1 MVESRTSTSMASL
14 IAAQAI
20 GFELAVFKLASV
32 SRGLIA
38 VNAGGA
44 GKADSDVKVLVG
56 MTIFYPA
63 DNLMKPIKL
72 FGFAHN
78 LPHLFSKVI
87 MFLQR
92 TTGHCSPPG
101 KSSCTSDGARNLLNN
116 LPPVICNMAHQG

>member
-1 MVESRTSTSMASL
+1 MASL

-20 GFELAVFKLASV
+20 GFELAEFKLASV
-32 SRGLIA
+32 SRGLMA

-44 GKADSDVKVLVG
+44 GKADRDVKVLVG
-56 MTIFYPA
+56 MTISYPA
-63 DNLMKPIKL
+63 DYLVKPIKL
-72 FGFAHN
+72 LSFAHN
-78 LPHLFSKVI
+78 LPHLFSKVV

-101 KSSCTSDGARNLLNN
+101 KPSCTIRGARNLLNN

>member
-20 GFELAVFKLASV
+20 GFEPAEVRFASV

-38 VNAGGA
+38 FNAGGA
-44 GKADSDVKVLVG
+44 GKADSDVKVLVD
-56 MTIFYPA
+56 MTMFYPA
-63 DNLMKPIKL
+63 DYLLKLIKL

-87 MFLQR
+87 MFFQR
-92 TTGHCSPPG
+92 TTGHCSPW
-101 KSSCTSDGARNLLNN
+101 
-116 LPPVICNMAHQG
+116 